1 MGSLD
6 LRYNSTRTR
15 MSRLVMPSMILL
27 FDNGNVQK
35 VARVMDATTKA
46 KRV

>member
-6 LRYNSTRTR
+6 LRYNSTRMIIR
-15 MSRLVMPSMILL
+15 RLVIPNIILF

-35 VARVMDATTKA
+35 VANVREATTE
-46 KRV
+46 RI